1 MWSGRQ
7 LQLLNGSLHFSVL
20 ELASP
25 IARGRGEFISSHIWN
40 PEWRHLSLSQAP
52 FRGHVKAPTKN
63 TFCPFHGERFFC
75 LAPATFPRLRTSPE
89 EELAIFSSQTHC
101 PFACQNARLVV
112 PFSQRLP
119 GLPLLIWRG
128 QCSQT
133 PLLVGEIL
141 QQVLRTICLD
151 IYTRIL
157 DRCPCLTG
165 WIFVRSYIKINVLI
179 MAEEAEI

>member
-63 TFCPFHGERFFC
+63 TFCSFHGERFFC
-75 LAPATFPRLRTSPE
+75 LAPAMFPRLRTSPE

-101 PFACQNARLVV
+101 PFACQNARLV
-112 PFSQRLP
+112 
-119 GLPLLIWRG
+119 
-128 QCSQT
+128 
-133 PLLVGEIL
+133 
-141 QQVLRTICLD
+141 
-151 IYTRIL
+151 
-157 DRCPCLTG
+157 CPIQPAFAWAPTSDMKRSMQPDTFISRWNIAAGFWEPSALTFTQEYWTDARAWQG
-165 WIFVRSYIKINVLI
+165 GSLWGCT
-179 MAEEAEI
+179 